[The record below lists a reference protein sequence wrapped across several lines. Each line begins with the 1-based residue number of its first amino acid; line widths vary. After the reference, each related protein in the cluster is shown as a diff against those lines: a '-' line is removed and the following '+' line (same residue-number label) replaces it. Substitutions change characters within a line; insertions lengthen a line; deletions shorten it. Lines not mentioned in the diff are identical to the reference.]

1 MRAGGIWLCSRK
13 MPGLPR
19 RASGGVQLQTARLL
33 SELRRPLYG
42 GERCAAGGRGAAPL
56 ADAAVGTELSLPVAV
71 PVGEPTRR
79 SLERLVHTIG
89 QRVGAYLEHQGLVVR
104 DIENTYRALESTKAS
119 AMDDLLGH
127 SISYRIAV
135 GPQK

>member
-1 MRAGGIWLCSRK
+1 VTLIQRFGSALNLNIHFHMLFLDGVYVVDGGHPVFRHLRSPDTRTLE
-13 MPGLPR
+13 GLI
-19 RASGGVQLQTARLL
+19 QTICHR
-33 SELRRPLYG
+33 
-42 GERCAAGGRGAAPL
+42 
-56 ADAAVGTELSLPVAV
+56 VGT
-71 PVGEPTRR
+71 
-79 SLERLVHTIG
+79 
-89 QRVGAYLEHQGLVVR
+89 YLEHQGLVVR